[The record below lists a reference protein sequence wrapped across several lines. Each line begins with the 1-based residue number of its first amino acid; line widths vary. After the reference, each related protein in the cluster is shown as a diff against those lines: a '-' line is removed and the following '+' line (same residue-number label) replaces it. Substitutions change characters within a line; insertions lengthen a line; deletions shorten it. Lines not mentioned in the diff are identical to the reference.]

1 MGTSST
7 DEPRVL
13 VVDDEEQIADLYQ
26 LRLEDTYDVLKAY
39 GGTEAIEKVD
49 ETVDVVT
56 LDRRMPDLNGAEVLA
71 QIRATDYDC
80 RVIMVTAV
88 DPEADIVEMAFDD
101 YINKPVDKD
110 TLVEAV
116 EHQLTVR
123 EYSQTFQELN
133 QVCSKINA
141 LEGKKDQNELED
153 LQVYQDLKEKADN
166 LRTQQD
172 DLLDELDYFEAASA
186 RQ

>member
-1 MGTSST
+1 MATSST

-56 LDRRMPDLNGAEVLA
+56 LDRRMPDLNGGEVLA

-153 LQVYQDLKEKADN
+153 LQVYQNLKEKADN